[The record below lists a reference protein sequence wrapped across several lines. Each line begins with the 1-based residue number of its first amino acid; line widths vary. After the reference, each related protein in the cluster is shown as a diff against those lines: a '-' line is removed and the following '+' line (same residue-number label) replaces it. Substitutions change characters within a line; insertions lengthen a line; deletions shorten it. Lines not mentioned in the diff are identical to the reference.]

1 MKWLLLLLALTLS
14 SNAQSPADKTSEPSD
29 GTVAKKV
36 DPKTHADAIKLVE
49 VAGAKQALQ
58 DNFKQMVDD
67 GAKVLMEKCPRCTP
81 AFGEE
86 WKKRFLERSN
96 IQDYLDVY
104 VRVYEKYLT
113 DAEMNE
119 LINLQKPPK
128 TATPSPAL
136 QEKLKSVMPSLLGD
150 AMGGCAQIGAKL
162 GAEIGSEIEREHP
175 EYLKPATDK
184 DAH

>member
-1 MKWLLLLLALTLS
+1 M
-14 SNAQSPADKTSEPSD
+14 
-29 GTVAKKV
+29 
-36 DPKTHADAIKLVE
+36 VE
-49 VAGAKQALQ
+49 
-58 DNFKQMVDD
+58 D
-67 GAKVLMEKCPRCTP
+67 GAKVMMEKCPRCTP
-81 AFGEE
+81 AFVEE
-86 WKKRFLERSN
+86 WKKRFLERTN

-113 DAEMNE
+113 DTEMNE
-119 LINLQKPPK
+119 LIALQNKGTTK
-128 TATPSPAL
+128 AATPSPAL

-162 GAEIGSEIEREHP
+162 GEEIGSEIEREHP